1 MSYYGVSSRSVVARI
16 GVLVNPDAGLGGK
29 LGFKGS
35 DGRAEEARKSGAKDR
50 AGPRMRETLA
60 NISELI
66 KLGRC
71 AEFELIICGGKMGS
85 DWIKDIK
92 FQEKKI
98 VGEWNG
104 KTTSED
110 THKAVELILEE
121 NIDLLLYAGG
131 DGTTRD
137 IVEKL
142 ESLNAS
148 NTPLIGVP
156 SGVKMYSG
164 CFAEDTNA
172 AAEVLVA
179 WINGEL
185 GFSTTEVLDM
195 DEESY
200 RKGEWKIDMFGQ
212 AITPASPLWIQGSK
226 HQIQAIG
233 EEEIIESL
241 SEHISELYIQ
251 NKNNLIIWGAG
262 GSLNKIAKHC
272 GLNTTL
278 LGIDISKGNQLIG
291 ADLSENEIIKILEN
305 NENNELIL
313 LLSPMGG
320 QGFLIGRGNLQ
331 LSPKVLRKIGIGNIM
346 GVATPAK
353 LLSISRIRIDTG
365 DSLLDEEIRGKKYI
379 KMIQGYRTIKIV
391 KIDSPNN

>member
-1 MSYYGVSSRSVVARI
+1 MARI

-50 AGPRMRETLA
+50 AGPRMRDTLT
-60 NISELI
+60 NIFELI

-85 DWIKDIK
+85 DWITDIK

-241 SEHISELYIQ
+241 SEHIFELYIQ

-278 LGIDISKGNQLIG
+278 LGIDISKGDQLIG
-291 ADLSENEIIKILEN
+291 ADLSENEIIEILEN

-331 LSPKVLRKIGIGNIM
+331 LSPRVLRKIGIGNIM

>member
-1 MSYYGVSSRSVVARI
+1 MARI

-50 AGPRMRETLA
+50 AGPRMKETLT
-60 NISELI
+60 NIFELI
-66 KLGRC
+66 MLGRC

-85 DWIKDIK
+85 DWINNIK
-92 FQEKKI
+92 FKETKI
-98 VGEWNG
+98 VGNWKG

-110 THKAVELILEE
+110 TLKAVELILEE

-148 NTPLIGVP
+148 NVPLIGVP

-200 RKGEWKIDMFGQ
+200 RNGEWKIDMFGQ

-233 EEEIIESL
+233 EEEVIESL
-241 SEHISELYIQ
+241 SEHISEIYIQ
-251 NKNNLIIWGAG
+251 NKDSIIIWGAG
-262 GSLNKIAKHC
+262 GSLNKIAKLC

-278 LGIDISKGNQLIG
+278 LGIDISQGNQLIG
-291 ADLSENEIIKILEN
+291 TDLSENEIIEILEN
-305 NENNELIL
+305 NDKSELVL

-331 LSPKVLRKIGIGNIM
+331 LSPLVLRKIGIENIM

-365 DSLLDEEIRGKKYI
+365 DTLLDKEIRGKKYI

>member
-1 MSYYGVSSRSVVARI
+1 MARI

-35 DGRAEEARKSGAKDR
+35 DGRAEEARLSGAKDR
-50 AGPRMRETLA
+50 AGPR
-60 NISELI
+60 ISETMGYISKMIQSKKCLDFD
-66 KLGRC
+66 L
-71 AEFELIICGGKMGS
+71 FICGGKMGF
-85 DWIKDIK
+85 DWI
-92 FQEKKI
+92 QEIPFSNVKVI
-98 VGEWNG
+98 GDWQG
-104 KTTSED
+104 KTSAED
-110 THKAVELILEE
+110 TSLAVELLLDE
-121 NIDLLLYAGG
+121 NVDLILYAGG

-137 IVEKL
+137 IIEKL
-142 ESLNAS
+142 NLLDSSEL
-148 NTPLIGVP
+148 PLIGVP

-164 CFAEDTNA
+164 CFAEDTQA
-172 AAEVLVA
+172 AAEVLAA

-195 DEESY
+195 DEDSY
-200 RKGEWKIDMFGQ
+200 RMGEWKIDMFGQ
-212 AITPASPLWIQGSK
+212 ATTPASPLWIQGSK

-233 EEEIIESL
+233 EDEVLESL
-241 SEHISELYIQ
+241 SEHILELYL
-251 NKNNLIIWGAG
+251 KDDYLIVWGAG
-262 GSLNKIAKHC
+262 GSLNKIAKLC
-272 GLNTTL
+272 GLSTTL
-278 LGIDISKGNQLIG
+278 LGIDITKGNELIG
-291 ADLSENEIIKILEN
+291 TDLSEKELISILEDSSD
-305 NENNELIL
+305 EKIVL

-331 LSPKVLRKIGIGNIM
+331 LSPDVLRKIGIENIM

-365 DSLLDEEIRGKKYI
+365 DILLDKEIREKKYI

>member
-1 MSYYGVSSRSVVARI
+1 
-16 GVLVNPDAGLGGK
+16 VLVNPDAGLGGK

-50 AGPRMRETLA
+50 AGPRMRDTLT
-60 NISELI
+60 NIFELI

-85 DWIKDIK
+85 DWITDIK

-241 SEHISELYIQ
+241 SEHIFELYIQ

-278 LGIDISKGNQLIG
+278 LGIDISKGDQLIG
-291 ADLSENEIIKILEN
+291 ADLSENEIIEILEN

-331 LSPKVLRKIGIGNIM
+331 LSPRVLRKIGIGNIM

>member
-1 MSYYGVSSRSVVARI
+1 VARI

-35 DGRAEEARKSGAKDR
+35 DGRAEEARQSGAKDR
-50 AGPRMRETLA
+50 AGPRMKDTLTH
-60 NISELI
+60 IFELI
-66 KLGRC
+66 ETGRC
-71 AEFELIICGGKMGS
+71 PEFELIICGGKMGT
-85 DWIKDIK
+85 DWIGNSSFSKS
-92 FQEKKI
+92 KI
-98 VGEWNG
+98 IGNWNG

-110 THKAVELILEE
+110 TLKAIELLLEE
-121 NIDLLLYAGG
+121 NVDLILYAGG

-142 ESLNAS
+142 NSLNS
-148 NTPLIGVP
+148 SDLPLIGVP

-164 CFAEDTNA
+164 CFAEDTFA
-172 AAEVLVA
+172 AAEVLVS

-226 HQIQAIG
+226 HQIQAVG
-233 EEEIIESL
+233 EEEVIESL
-241 SEHISELYIQ
+241 SEHISDVYLQKE
-251 NKNNLIIWGAG
+251 NCLIIWGAG
-262 GSLNKIAKHC
+262 GSLNNIAKNC

-278 LGIDISKGNQLIG
+278 LGIDISKGTQLIG
-291 ADLSENEIIKILEN
+291 TDLSENEIISILEDYDYG
-305 NENNELIL
+305 EIVL

-331 LSPKVLRKIGIGNIM
+331 LSPLVLRKIGIENIM
-346 GVATPAK
+346 GIATPAK

-365 DSLLDEEIRGKKYI
+365 DSLLDKEIRDKKYI

>member
-1 MSYYGVSSRSVVARI
+1 M
-16 GVLVNPDAGLGGK
+16 LVNPDAGLGGR

-35 DGRAEEARKSGAKDR
+35 DGRADEARLSGAKDR
-50 AGPRMRETLA
+50 AGPRMKETLTH
-60 NISELI
+60 IFELI

-71 AEFELIICGGKMGS
+71 PEFELVICGGIMGN
-85 DWIKDIK
+85 DWVEDIP
-92 FQEKKI
+92 FSNNKI
-98 VGEWNG
+98 IGNWKG
-104 KTTSED
+104 KTSSKD
-110 THKAVELILEE
+110 TVQAIQLLLEE
-121 NIDLLLYAGG
+121 SVDLIIYAGG

-137 IVEKL
+137 IVEALDKFGSSEL
-142 ESLNAS
+142 
-148 NTPLIGVP
+148 PLVGVP

-164 CFAEDTNA
+164 CFAEDTFA
-172 AAEVLVA
+172 AAEVLIA
-179 WINGEL
+179 WVKGDL
-185 GFSTTEVLDM
+185 GSSTTEVLDM

-200 RKGEWKIDMFGQ
+200 RKGEWKIEMYGQ

-226 HQIQAIG
+226 HQIQAVG
-233 EEEIIESL
+233 EDEVIESL
-241 SEHISELYIQ
+241 SEHIEDVYL
-251 NKNNLIIWGAG
+251 KNEDFIIVWGAG
-262 GSLNKIAKHC
+262 GSLKQIAKHC

-278 LGIDISKGNQLIG
+278 LGIDISKGNELIG
-291 ADLSENEIIKILEN
+291 TDLSENELSTILDN
-305 NENNELIL
+305 FSKNEMVL

-331 LSPKVLRKIGIGNIM
+331 LSPVVLRKIGIENII

-365 DSLLDEEIRGKKYI
+365 DSSLDNEIRNKKYI

>member
-1 MSYYGVSSRSVVARI
+1 MARI

-50 AGPRMRETLA
+50 AGPRMRETLT
-60 NISELI
+60 NIFELI

-262 GSLNKIAKHC
+262 GSLNQIAKHC

-305 NENNELIL
+305 NENDEFIL

-331 LSPKVLRKIGIGNIM
+331 LSPRVLRKIGIGNIM

>member
-1 MSYYGVSSRSVVARI
+1 MARI